1 MQDELER
8 LKGKK
13 VDKKQ
18 RLDQLET
25 RASALLSQIRRDLG
39 GQYVESLEEINV
51 DRARDSIGQ
60 LAEVKREAKQL
71 ESEIEEI
78 EEILET

>member
-13 VDKKQ
+13 VDKEE
-18 RLDQLET
+18 RLDQLKT

-39 GQYVESLEEINV
+39 GQYVESLDDVNV
-51 DRARDSIGQ
+51 EQARECIHQ
-60 LAEVKREAKQL
+60 LGEVKQEAQQL
-71 ESEIEEI
+71 EAQIDEIED
-78 EEILET
+78 ILDT